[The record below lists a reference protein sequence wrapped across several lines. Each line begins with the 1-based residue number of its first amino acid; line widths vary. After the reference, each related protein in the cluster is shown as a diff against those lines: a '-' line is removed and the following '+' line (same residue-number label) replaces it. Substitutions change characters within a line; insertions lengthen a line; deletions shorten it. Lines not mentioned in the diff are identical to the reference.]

1 MENDTLLIILGNQLF
16 DKKYISQ
23 ANSKN
28 IFMAEDFGLCT
39 EEKYHKQKLF
49 FYLSAM
55 RSFKDEMEDH
65 GYRVFYNQLELK
77 NKNKDFIEL
86 LEDFLYKKKFKKIK
100 FFEIEDK
107 FFEKK
112 IHNFLEKKEIDFE
125 VIQSPMFLCS
135 REKFKNFAK
144 DKKNL
149 RMVGFYQSMRK
160 DLNIL
165 INDGKPVGGKWSFDE
180 ENRKKIP
187 KDLELPKVNLFKN
200 NIHGEAVAKDIKIY
214 FDDHPGILKS
224 WLPDNR
230 KDAKKNLKNF
240 LHDRFKFFGTYEDAM
255 QEQENFLFHSM
266 LSPLLNVGLLS
277 PLEVVN
283 TTIKFAK
290 ENDIPLNSLEGFIR
304 QIIGWREFIRGVYQE
319 KSDIELGSNYWNHS
333 NKLNCN
339 WYDGTTGLT
348 PLDDVISMVNQYG
361 YTHHIP
367 RLMILSNIL
376 TLCEIDPREIYRWFM
391 EMFVDSSEWVMV
403 PNVFGM
409 GTFADGGIMSTKP
422 YTCGSNYVLKMSN
435 YKKGPWCEILDGL
448 YWRFTEKHRNFYESN
463 PRLSILTRSLDK
475 MDPERKERI
484 FGLAEDFI
492 KKNSL

>member
-1 MENDTLLIILGNQLF
+1 MNVTLKL
-16 DKKYISQ
+16 S
-23 ANSKN
+23 NS
-28 IFMAEDFGLCT
+28 
-39 EEKYHKQKLF
+39 
-49 FYLSAM
+49 S
-55 RSFKDEMEDH
+55 
-65 GYRVFYNQLELK
+65 
-77 NKNKDFIEL
+77 
-86 LEDFLYKKKFKKIK
+86 
-100 FFEIEDK
+100 EIETLKKQISTK
-107 FFEKK
+107 FNSHYGELENVWFPLTREDSLKWFD
-112 IHNFLEKKEIDFE
+112 NFL
-125 VIQSPMFLCS
+125 
-135 REKFKNFAK
+135 
-144 DKKNL
+144 
-149 RMVGFYQSMRK
+149 
-160 DLNIL
+160 
-165 INDGKPVGGKWSFDE
+165 IN
-180 ENRKKIP
+180 R
-187 KDLELPKVNLFKN
+187 
-200 NIHGEAVAKDIKIY
+200 
-214 FDDHPGILKS
+214 
-224 WLPDNR
+224 
-230 KDAKKNLKNF
+230 
-240 LHDRFKFFGTYEDAM
+240 LHNFGTYEDALHSDH
-255 QEQENFLFHSM
+255 NFVFHSA
-266 LSPLLNVGLLS
+266 LSPLLNIGLIT
-277 PLEVVN
+277 P
-283 TTIKFAK
+283 K
-290 ENDIPLNSLEGFIR
+290 EIIDKSISFSNKNSVPLNSIEGFIR

-333 NKLNCN
+333 NKLNSN

-348 PLDDVISMVNQYG
+348 PLDDIINMVNQYG

-376 TLCEIDPREIYRWFM
+376 TLSEIDPREIYRWFM